1 MQASGTFQPS
11 ESAKSHCVN
20 EALLAMAAATSWFT
34 SQQLDDIDSWLNEV
48 ADCGEAEDWLQH
60 FPEDDLRDVVLDKLR
75 RQINGLGMSGGR

>member
-1 MQASGTFQPS
+1 
-11 ESAKSHCVN
+11 
-20 EALLAMAAATSWFT
+20 MAAATSWFT

-60 FPEDDLRDVVLDKLR
+60 FPEEDLRDVVLDKLR